1 MLAVGAYLLG
11 IGMPETYHRA
21 VLRSR
26 AKRTGISPRI
36 VPAQSGTTIGG
47 MLKVTFLN
55 PVSMIATDPV
65 TTLTTINLGINFAIL
80 WQFFISVPAVL
91 EGVYGFTVQHTG
103 LAFLAAVGGSLLA
116 ALSSIIID
124 RLTYP
129 KQLAKRQGNVNDVVE
144 YRLYPAMVG
153 CFFTTA
159 SLFWIGWT
167 AGKVDWPS
175 PVLGTLLYVWGNLMV
190 LVSNLVQR

>member
-1 MLAVGAYLLG
+1 MMALGAYLLG

-21 VLRSR
+21 VLRQR
-26 AKRTGISPRI
+26 AKRNGFTPRI
-36 VPAQSGTTIGG
+36 VPAQSGTTIGE
-47 MLKVTFLN
+47 MFKVTFLN
-55 PVSMIATDPV
+55 PLSMIVTDPV

-91 EGVYGFTVQHTG
+91 EGVYGFTIQHVG
-103 LAFLAAVGGSLLA
+103 LAFLAAVCGSLLA
-116 ALSSIIID
+116 ALSCIIID

-144 YRLYPAMVG
+144 YRLLPAMVG
-153 CFFTTA
+153 CFFVTA

-167 AGKVDWPS
+167 AKPTVSWPS

-190 LVSNLVQR
+190 LVSC